1 LRLRISSEPEEA
13 LGITLDELM
22 SIRVEGSRFSYGDRE
37 SMLYALGVGMGRDP
51 LDENEL
57 PFVFEGD
64 SGPKTIATMATV
76 LTQFSALRTSGIDYT
91 KVLHAEQRLTLHR
104 PLPPAAQ
111 IIADYGVVAVVDKGS
126 NKGILVYTE
135 TRVRDAEDGQPLF
148 TAGGTIMAR
157 GDGGIGS
164 SGRTPPVP
172 HPAPDRAPD
181 HIALLQTRPDQA
193 LLYRLN
199 GDRNPLHSSPARA
212 RKAGFDRPILH
223 GLCTYGITCRAVLAA
238 ICGFDHTRIGRFD
251 VRFSSPVFPGEMLAT
266 DLWVDRDTI
275 CFRCRVPERNIIAID
290 NGLCTLLSPRA
301 HDRSTPGSRS

>member
-1 LRLRISSEPEEA
+1 
-13 LGITLDELM
+13 M
-22 SIRVEGSRFSYGDRE
+22 SIRVEGARFSYGDRD

-57 PFVFEGD
+57 PFVFEAD

-76 LTQFSALRTSGIDYT
+76 LTQFSALRGSGIDYT

-104 PLPPAAQ
+104 PLPPAAE
-111 IIADYGVVAVVDKGS
+111 IIADYRVVAVVDKGS

-135 TRVRDAEDGQPLF
+135 TRVRHASDGQPLF

-172 HPAPDRAPD
+172 HPVPARSPD
-181 HIALLQTRPDQA
+181 HTALLQTRPDQA

-199 GDRNPLHSSPARA
+199 GDRNPLHSSPVRA
-212 RKAGFDRPILH
+212 RTAGFDRPILH
-223 GLCTYGITCRAVLAA
+223 GLCTYGVACRAVLAL
-238 ICGFDHTRIGRFD
+238 CEFDHTRIGRFD
-251 VRFSSPVFPGEMLAT
+251 VRFSSPVFPGEVLAT
-266 DLWVDRDTI
+266 DLWVDRGTI
-275 CFRCRVPERNIIAID
+275 SFRCRAPERNIIAID
-290 NGLCTLLSPRA
+290 NGLCTLVSPGG
-301 HDRSTPGSRS
+301 HDRSPLGSRS